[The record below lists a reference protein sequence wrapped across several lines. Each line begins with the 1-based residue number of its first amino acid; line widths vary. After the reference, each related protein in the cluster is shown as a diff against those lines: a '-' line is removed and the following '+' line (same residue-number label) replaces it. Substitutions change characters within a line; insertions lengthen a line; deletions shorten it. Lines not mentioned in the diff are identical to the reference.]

1 MWTLLLLSL
10 AALVAAIYCIT
21 KAVIDLRAGRYV
33 WGSIGLISA
42 AVFLMTPIQTHPV
55 KVDLPV
61 AGPWQA
67 AFGFLTPFALKDQ
80 RLSPLIWRQRYP
92 SKLSTTLIAV
102 STHRVVDPASA
113 AIRAEPRGA
122 AAKMIGSSQSAHDFH
137 SAANKTQITI
147 GIINI
152 Q

>member
-61 AGPWQA
+61 AGP
-67 AFGFLTPFALKDQ
+67 
-80 RLSPLIWRQRYP
+80 
-92 SKLSTTLIAV
+92 
-102 STHRVVDPASA
+102 
-113 AIRAEPRGA
+113 
-122 AAKMIGSSQSAHDFH
+122 
-137 SAANKTQITI
+137 
-147 GIINI
+147 
-152 Q
+152 